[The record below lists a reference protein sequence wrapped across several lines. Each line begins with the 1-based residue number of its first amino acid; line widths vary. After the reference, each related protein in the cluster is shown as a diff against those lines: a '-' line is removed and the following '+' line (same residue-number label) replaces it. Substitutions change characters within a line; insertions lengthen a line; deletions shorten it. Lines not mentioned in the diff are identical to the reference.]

1 MGLAE
6 SLGVGIELLRAELL
20 LRSSTGARWVTFD
33 AHAESNK
40 TRAIANAF
48 EVLW

>member
-1 MGLAE
+1 MGLAVSWE
-6 SLGVGIELLRAELL
+6 DALALLRAEWL

-33 AHAESNK
+33 AHALSNK

-48 EVLW
+48 EVLG